1 MVRRLLNRGPTSSTR
16 FSAPIM
22 PPPNWRKNLERHG
35 GFWRDGRWYDIHL
48 DRRLPLALPMLDELV
63 LALPPLAPGTVV
75 CDLACGTGNAAF
87 TVLEAYPGVHM
98 MLLDADDDLL
108 AVAADKI
115 GTLTPDYET
124 LQATV
129 STDGDP
135 LSHGPY
141 DVVVASLALHAIIG
155 HDVERAEA
163 ETRYEL
169 LFRSIRDALSPGGH
183 LLVGDHVGTL
193 DLYPQLKAMERAGF
207 QAVDCA
213 WRHDDFFVAG
223 GRVGE

>member
-1 MVRRLLNRGPTSSTR
+1 
-16 FSAPIM
+16 M

-63 LALPPLAPGTVV
+63 LA
-75 CDLACGTGNAAF
+75 
-87 TVLEAYPGVHM
+87 
-98 MLLDADDDLL
+98 LL